1 MEMDID
7 QRSEKRAHLDGMYLK
22 CSSQTQ
28 ELEKILAEMDEA
40 LAFLYNNPP
49 RPQNQKAIKD
59 ILAQRAHG
67 EMLLSM
73 SKQAMDFIGNA
84 IKEDQYEI

>member
-1 MEMDID
+1 MSIEID
-7 QRSEKRAHLDGMYLK
+7 KQSKERAHLDGMYLK

-28 ELEKILAEMDEA
+28 ELEKILSEMDEA

-49 RPQNQKAIKD
+49 RPQTQKAIKD

-67 EMLLSM
+67 EMLLDM

-84 IKEDQYEI
+84 IKEEQ

>member
-1 MEMDID
+1 MTLDI
-7 QRSEKRAHLDGMYLK
+7 QKRDKERANLDGMYLR

-49 RPQNQKAIKD
+49 RPKTQKAIKD
-59 ILAQRAHG
+59 IIAQRAHG
-67 EMLLSM
+67 EMLLDM
-73 SKQAMDFIGNA
+73 SKQAMNFIANA
-84 IKEDQYEI
+84 IKEDK